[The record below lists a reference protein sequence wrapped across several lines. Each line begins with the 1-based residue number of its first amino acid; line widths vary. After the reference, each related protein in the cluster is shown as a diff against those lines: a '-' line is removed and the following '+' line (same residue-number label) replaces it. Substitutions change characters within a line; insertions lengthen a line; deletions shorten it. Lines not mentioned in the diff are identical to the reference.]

1 MKSNMI
7 LSKWLTVLLLIGTT
21 LLTGT
26 LYAHHILGLPHYS
39 YKENYPQAPVL
50 EYPAFS
56 GPYEILLTCY
66 PGKPV
71 PGEAANLVF
80 YVKDQQT
87 GVPYEKSI
95 DTRVLQTFTFGK
107 NSEVLAPITV
117 KPYEQPHKISVT
129 FPDDGE
135 YVIEL
140 SMDVEGKTEVI
151 PFMLVIGNPSATASI
166 LIAVVVGLVIF
177 IIIIRAIKIKQRRR
191 LEAKG
196 STYEVV

>member
-1 MKSNMI
+1 MRYFMI
-7 LSKWLTVLLLIGTT
+7 QYERLCVLFLLSTVFF
-21 LLTGT
+21 TGS

-87 GVPYEKSI
+87 GTPYEKSI

-107 NSEVLAPITV
+107 SSEVLAPITV

-140 SMDVEGKTEVI
+140 SMEVEGKTEII
-151 PFMLVIGNPSATASI
+151 PFMLVVGNPSSAASI
-166 LIAVVVGLVIF
+166 LIAATVGLVIF
-177 IIIIRAIKIKQRRR
+177 IITIRAVKIKQKRR
-191 LEAKG
+191 LNAKG
-196 STYEVV
+196 NTDEVV